1 MSEPTDEARIFAIE
15 RPHSSLLT
23 YYLFAS
29 LLLGPL
35 FLLLLIPRLIRYIT
49 LRYRFDSEGISMAWG
64 VLFRREVYV
73 AYRRIQD
80 IHLRSNA
87 VERWLGLAR
96 VHVQT
101 ASGSAEAEMTIEGL
115 REFPMIRDFLYA
127 RMRGLEEPASG
138 GDDGGAQDA
147 PPSRADDALTEAL
160 REVAAELRKTREAL
174 GRHASGRSDV

>member
-1 MSEPTDEARIFAIE
+1 VAQPIHEAKIFALD

-23 YYLFAS
+23 YYVLSS

-35 FLLLLIPRLIRYIT
+35 FPILLAPRLIRYIT
-49 LRYRFDSEGISMAWG
+49 LRYRFDNEGISMAWG
-64 VLFRREVYV
+64 ILFRREVYV

-115 REFPMIRDFLYA
+115 REFPVIRDFLYS
-127 RMRGLEEPASG
+127 RMRGLHAQPLSEAG
-138 GDDGGAQDA
+138 GGNE
-147 PPSRADDALTEAL
+147 EAL
-160 REVAAELRKTREAL
+160 PATDDLVAALRQVAAELRMTREAL
-174 GRHASGRSDV
+174 AQRVDRV